1 MKCHYFLYL
10 AMSDL
15 SAKYKFHK
23 HLVLIITMSKCKIIH
38 KILFFCI
45 MTTSQIYAKNENL
58 MNVKCIAVFQS
69 SHSLLLTAVMKVK
82 LVQIS
87 NTVGIYDE
95 NVIQLFK
102 FIFSGWTSD
111 LKKSR
116 NSNYKPWQLW
126 YKLCVHLLIFVWCFS
141 SEMWWILCVCSIQRK

>member
-1 MKCHYFLYL
+1 MQNY
-10 AMSDL
+10 SQDP
-15 SAKYKFHK
+15 
-23 HLVLIITMSKCKIIH
+23 
-38 KILFFCI
+38 FFCI

-116 NSNYKPWQLW
+116 NSNYKPWQL
-126 YKLCVHLLIFVWCFS
+126 
-141 SEMWWILCVCSIQRK
+141 